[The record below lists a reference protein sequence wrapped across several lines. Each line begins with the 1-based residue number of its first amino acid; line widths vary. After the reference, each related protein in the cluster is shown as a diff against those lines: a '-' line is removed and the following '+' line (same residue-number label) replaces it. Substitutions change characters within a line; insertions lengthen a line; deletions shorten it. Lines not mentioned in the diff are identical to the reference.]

1 MSRTRFLIAG
11 AAIMILCAAASAS
24 AATTSPPVDQL
35 RSLVCQKA
43 LDPPARAISIQAV
56 MRPVAGTEKMQM
68 RFDLMRKTP
77 RTAGFVVVRGRL
89 LGSWITPQN
98 PTLGQRPDD
107 IWILTHP
114 VVDLSAP
121 ATYRFRVNFRW
132 IGAQGQRL
140 ATAVQTT
147 AGCYQPEMR
156 ADLLLRSLN
165 VGASNAGS
173 DTYTAVLANRGQTGA
188 GPFGVELAGAGS
200 TPQTA
205 TVAWLGP
212 HATVREQFVA
222 PACAAGSNLT
232 VTVDPTDAVDEYNFA
247 NNALT
252 IACPASV
259 PSKSSR

>member
-1 MSRTRFLIAG
+1 MSRTRFLVAL
-11 AAIMILCAAASAS
+11 AVSALLCAAASAS
-24 AATTSPPVDQL
+24 ASTTSPPLDQL

-56 MRPVAGTEKMQM
+56 MRPVTGTAKMQM

-77 RTAGFVVVRGRL
+77 RSGGFVIVRGRL

-107 IWILTHP
+107 VWILNHP

-140 ATAVQTT
+140 ATAVQTSPD
-147 AGCYQPEMR
+147 CYQPEMR
-156 ADLLLRSLN
+156 ADLLVRSVT
-165 VGASNAGS
+165 VGPASAGS
-173 DTYTAVLANRGQTGA
+173 ESYTAVIANRGQTGA
-188 GPFGVELAGAGS
+188 GPFQVQLAGAGS
-200 TPQTA
+200 TVQTE

-212 HATVREQFVA
+212 RSTVREQFVA
-222 PACAAGSNLT
+222 AACMAGSNLT
-232 VTVDPTDAVDEYNFA
+232 VTVDPTDAIDEYDFA
-247 NNALT
+247 NNALST
-252 IACPASV
+252 ACPASTAAA
-259 PSKSSR
+259 RG